1 MPLQTLPG
9 WPEAR
14 TPSVLEVLGLL
25 VLAPLVVIALVAV
38 LTRVHHAVKG
48 NVGTPAVANQP
59 IWVNGERIEPATQ
72 NQRSQDSIEAGHR
85 AVTDREEHAGQDA
98 GDVRTATGDD
108 AGTGGAGARW

>member
-14 TPSVLEVLGLL
+14 SPSLLDVLGVL

-38 LTRVHHAVKG
+38 VTRAHHAVKG

-72 NQRSQDSIEAGHR
+72 NQRSQDSIEAGRR
-85 AVTDREEHAGQDA
+85 AVTDREERAA
-98 GDVRTATGDD
+98 GDVRTTTGDD